1 MDQEMGLRLVAPP
14 SGSPESSPAGP
25 SSGQAPT
32 LPPLEALFRRY
43 SGYVAAVA
51 MRLMGRDDE
60 VDDIIQEVFLIA
72 VRGIGDVA
80 DPAAIRGW
88 LATVTVRTARKRL
101 RMRRM
106 RGMLG
111 LDTPRSYEDVAAP
124 GASPEERAMLARV
137 YAALD
142 RVPVNQRLA
151 WTLRNVEG
159 EALDQVA
166 ARCGCS
172 LATVK
177 RWIAAA
183 HAVVEKAVVE

>member
-1 MDQEMGLRLVAPP
+1 
-14 SGSPESSPAGP
+14 
-25 SSGQAPT
+25 
-32 LPPLEALFRRY
+32 
-43 SGYVAAVA
+43 

-60 VDDIIQEVFLIA
+60 VDDIIQEVFLAA

-101 RMRRM
+101 RVRRM

-111 LDTPRSYEDVAAP
+111 LETARSYEDVAAP

-151 WTLRNVEG
+151 WTLRHVEG

-166 ARCGCS
+166 SRCGCS

-177 RWIAAA
+177 RWIASA